1 MIPEAQVNLTVEGK
15 EKSGNAQGDGPVDAI
30 FKAIES
36 VVDSGCKVQLYSV
49 NAITDGTDALGEV
62 TVRVS
67 KDGRIVNGMGADT
80 DIITASAKAYINAIN
95 RVSSLIQ
102 RAHPQV

>member
-1 MIPEAQVNLTVEGK
+1 M
-15 EKSGNAQGDGPVDAI
+15 
-30 FKAIES
+30 
-36 VVDSGCKVQLYSV
+36 QLYSV

-95 RVSSLIQ
+95 RVSSPIQ